1 MILVNLKRFGINLS
15 SRPLGISTYP
25 IILKEYEPPYELDFR
40 DVNSVG
46 SSFADEVVA
55 NLAKLNGGKIVVHNC
70 KNVVLKCLNDVAEE
84 HKFELIVD
92 YTECD

>member
-1 MILVNLKRFGINLS
+1 MVNLKRFGINLS
-15 SRPLGISTYP
+15 GRPLGVSTYP
-25 IILKEYEPPYELDFR
+25 IIVKDYVAPFELDFM

-55 NLAKLNGGKIVVHNC
+55 KLAKLNGGKIIVRNC

-84 HKFELIVD
+84 HKFELIVI
-92 YTECD
+92 